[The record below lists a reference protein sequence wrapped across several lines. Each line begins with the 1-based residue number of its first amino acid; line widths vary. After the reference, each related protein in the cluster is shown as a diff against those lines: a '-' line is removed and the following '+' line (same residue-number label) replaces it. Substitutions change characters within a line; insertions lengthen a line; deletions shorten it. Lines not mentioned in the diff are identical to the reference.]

1 MSQWNPVK
9 VIVTQTSEVS
19 TDHRNGIELSQRT
32 ILSKVDAL
40 RNEEIE
46 FGLNEKTSQVESK

>member
-40 RNEEIE
+40 RSEEIE

>member
-1 MSQWNPVK
+1 VSQWNPVK